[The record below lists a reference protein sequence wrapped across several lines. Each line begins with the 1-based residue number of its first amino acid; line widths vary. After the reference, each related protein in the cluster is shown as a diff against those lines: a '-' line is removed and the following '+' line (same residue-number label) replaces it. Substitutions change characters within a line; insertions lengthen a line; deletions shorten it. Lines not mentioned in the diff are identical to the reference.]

1 MLRALLGPSLPKE
14 PQHDETPTIGE
25 ITAAL
30 AAGKLVLI
38 STNDLRNAPA
48 PPSPQYSPDHVYI
61 ADKVDPMDAN
71 AILAFNPRVDPLR
84 PNSLDDRSVKFT
96 PITVPLVVDFLTIID

>member
-1 MLRALLGPSLPKE
+1 
-14 PQHDETPTIGE
+14 
-25 ITAAL
+25 
-30 AAGKLVLI
+30 
-38 STNDLRNAPA
+38 
-48 PPSPQYSPDHVYI
+48 VYI